1 MRFGVRFRLNPGEFL
16 PSDYRRHA
24 LSFIKEALKSADE
37 SLFEQYYSKQN
48 KQKPFTF
55 SLSFKPSQK
64 KEKGKIYLQSH
75 EVVFHF
81 SSFDAALLITLYN
94 GIREISKNKN
104 LNYFNNILTISNI
117 FYINTKNITYT
128 TITFKTLSPILVRDI
143 EDKKGKGFLKADDPI
158 FFENLF
164 FNVKSMAREFL
175 KYDLQKDEFNVVDH
189 SLTHSIASLY
199 GGEIANKGLITIKA
213 PIPIL
218 ELVYHAG
225 IGAKRSQGFGML
237 EVMG

>member
-24 LSFIKEALKSADE
+24 LSFIKEALKTADE
-37 SLFEQYYSKQN
+37 ELFEQYYSKQN

-64 KEKGKIYLQSH
+64 KEKGKIYLQSQDA
-75 EVVFHF
+75 VFYF
-81 SSFDAALLITLYN
+81 SSFDAATLIALYN
-94 GIREISKNKN
+94 GITEMSNNKS
-104 LNYFNNILTISNI
+104 LNYFNNELSVSKI
-117 FYINTKNITYT
+117 FYVNTRSITYT
-128 TITFKTLSPILVRDI
+128 TITFKTLSPILVRNI
-143 EDKKGKGFLKADDPI
+143 EDKKGKGFLKAKDPM

-189 SLTHSIASLY
+189 NLTYSVASLY

-225 IGAKRSQGFGML
+225 IGAK
-237 EVMG
+237 